1 MMLGLTGVSLRR
13 KPMKRSTRR
22 RTLAGITSISG
33 TLLTFS
39 IVGGIICNE
48 NEATINDQLKA
59 ETSKIVTDDNASEDT
74 LHYKTSYGDHTF
86 SIENWNKLRA
96 DTIEQTKNEMRE
108 GAALLYNENAALPL
122 KSEKKV
128 TVLGHASVDPVYKSS
143 SAGNKVNETSKDKIN
158 LKEALEADGLSVN
171 SDIWDALKAGTAKRG
186 EMKQSWGGMSMAAN
200 GSAKGSEENAA
211 FYNGVTSKIGDY
223 KDACIITFAREGAE
237 GTDMMMDDDDDEGGS
252 QGKISSLALHKNET
266 DLLKYAKSNFS
277 KVIVL
282 LNSPYQMEVEG
293 IKEYADSILY
303 IGQPGLTGFQGVA
316 DILTGKTNPSGRLAD
331 TYAENSLSAPAVV
344 NSGTRTPEYLNA
356 DAIDN
361 TIGADENA
369 RWISFQAE
377 NIYLGYK
384 YYETRYED
392 CIYDRNK
399 ANSTAGSKDGQAWD
413 YAKEMSYTFGYGLS
427 YTTFEQTLSEVKVND
442 DDITVKVKVKN
453 TGDVAGKDV
462 VQVYSQTPYGD
473 YEKTNKVEKA
483 SVQIVGFNKTKEL
496 KKGEE
501 ETVEVKI
508 DKYLLASYDEYK
520 AKGYILSGGKNYIA
534 IGNDAHDALN
544 NIIARKGG
552 QKKDLI
558 DADGNKVTGNKDNA
572 FEFSTVLDDSKYRKS
587 SNGVVVTNQFADCD
601 LNTYIKDAGVYLS
614 RSDWDNTY
622 PKAQTTVTATDEM
635 IRLMGGDLYKT
646 DANGKKLS
654 DVKYGIKKNMT
665 LVMMKDVDYT
675 DSLWDTFIQQ
685 LTLEELATTTVE
697 SFACPALDSIA
708 QKNFAVGDGDDSIG
722 GSFAANPDN
731 DKDKTPSMTYTS
743 KPILTGTF
751 NPELMAKRGELMG
764 EEAMFCG
771 FMENYNV
778 GADLHRT
785 PFGGRNFE
793 YMSEDSIMSYLAS
806 VPEVEAMEKKGT
818 HAAPKHFCGND
829 QETHR
834 EGVATFFNEQALRE
848 GDLKAFEGSL
858 RVAKAGGLMQSF
870 ERQGCVWTS
879 AKYNL
884 NTQVLRNE
892 WGFIGNVVT
901 DATAG
906 AKEGYKSHAVDV
918 MAAGT
923 QQFCLDGKAVA
934 GTKVVE
940 YIKAND
946 DGELLLKLQKAAKD
960 WEYAISRTTIINGL
974 SSKSRVVSITPTW
987 KVALISIQSVLGV
1000 LTGLS
1005 VIGLVVTL
1013 VLETK
1018 KGGKA
1023 E

>member
-1 MMLGLTGVSLRR
+1 
-13 KPMKRSTRR
+13 MKKGTRR
-22 RTLAGITSISG
+22 RTLAGLTSISG

-39 IVGGIICNE
+39 IIGGMIANE
-48 NEATINDQLKA
+48 NESTINDQLKA
-59 ETSKIVTDDNASEDT
+59 ETSKIIEDKDASEDT
-74 LHYKTSYGDHTF
+74 LHFKTSYGDHTF
-86 SIENWNKLRA
+86 SIENWNKLRQ

-108 GAALLYNENAALPL
+108 GAALLYNEKNALPL
-122 KSEKKV
+122 KSEKKI
-128 TVLGHASVDPVYKSS
+128 TVLGHASVDPVYKGS
-143 SAGNKVNETSKDKIN
+143 SAGNKVNENSKDKIN
-158 LKEALEADGLSVN
+158 LKEALENDGISVN
-171 SDIWDALKAGTAKRG
+171 EDVWEILKTGTAKRG

-200 GSAKGSEENAA
+200 GSAKGSEENDD
-211 FYNGVTSKIGDY
+211 FYQSKVKSKIGDY
-223 KDACIITFAREGAE
+223 NEVAVITFAREGAE
-237 GTDMMMDDDDDEGGS
+237 GTDMKMDDQDDEGGNT
-252 QGKISSLALHKNET
+252 GTISSLALHKNET
-266 DLLKYAKSNFS
+266 DLLKFAKENFK

-293 IKEYADSILY
+293 MKEYADSILY

-316 DILTGKTNPSGRLAD
+316 DILTGKVNPSGRLAD
-331 TYAENSLSAPAVV
+331 TYAESSLSAPAVV
-344 NSGTRTPEYLNA
+344 NSGTRTPEFLNA
-356 DAIDN
+356 DDIDSK
-361 TIGADENA
+361 IGANENA

-392 CIYDRNK
+392 CIYDRNN
-399 ANSTAGSKDGQAWD
+399 ASSTAGSKDGKAWN
-413 YAKEMSYTFGYGLS
+413 YANEMSYTFGYGLS
-427 YTTFEQTLSEVKVND
+427 YTTFEQTLEEVKVGN

-453 TGDVAGKDV
+453 TGDVAGKEV
-462 VQVYSQTPYGD
+462 VQVYAQTPYGD
-473 YEKTNKVEKA
+473 YEKQNKVEKSA
-483 SVQIVGFNKTKEL
+483 VQIVGFNKTKEL

-520 AKGYILSGGKNYIA
+520 AKGYILSGGNNYIA

-544 NIIARKGG
+544 NIIAKKGG
-552 QKKDLI
+552 KKKDLF
-558 DADGNKVTGNKDNA
+558 DAEGNKVEGDSKKA
-572 FEFSTVLDDSKYRKS
+572 FEFSSVLDDSKYRKS
-587 SNGVVVTNQFADCD
+587 SNGVVVTNQFSDCD
-601 LNTYIKDAGVYLS
+601 LNTYIKDSGTYLS
-614 RSDWDNTY
+614 RNDWDATY
-622 PKAQTTVTATDEM
+622 PKTQTRVTATDEM
-635 IRLMGGDLYKT
+635 IKLMGGNLYKT
-646 DANGKKLS
+646 DTSKRKLS
-654 DVKYGIKKNMT
+654 DVKYGIKKDMT
-665 LVMMKDVDYT
+665 LVMMKDVDYN
-675 DSLWDTFIQQ
+675 DALWDTFIQQ

-697 SFACPALDSIA
+697 SFACPAIDSIA
-708 QKNFAVGDGDDSIG
+708 QKNFGVGDGDDSVG
-722 GSFAANPDN
+722 GSFATNPD
-731 DKDKTPSMTYTS
+731 DPKDKTPSMTYTS

-751 NPELMAKRGELMG
+751 NQELMEKRGTLMG

-771 FMENYNV
+771 FMENYNM

-793 YMSEDSIMSYLAS
+793 YMSEDPIMSYLAS
-806 VPEVEAMEKKGT
+806 IPETEAMEKTGT

-848 GDLKAFEGSL
+848 GDLKAFEGCL

-879 AKYNL
+879 AKSNL

-906 AKEGYKSHAVDV
+906 ATEGYKSHAVDV
-918 MAAGT
+918 MDAGT

-934 GTKVVE
+934 GNKIVE

-946 DGELLLKLQKAAKD
+946 DGELLVKLQKAAKD
-960 WEYAISRTTIINGL
+960 WEYAISRTVVINGL

-987 KVALISIQSVLGV
+987 KVALIALQSVLGG
-1000 LTGLS
+1000 LTGIS
-1005 VIGLVVTL
+1005 VIAFAAVLVFERKKG
-1013 VLETK
+1013 ETK
-1018 KGGKA
+1018 
-1023 E
+1023 

>member
-1 MMLGLTGVSLRR
+1 
-13 KPMKRSTRR
+13 MKKGTRR
-22 RTLAGITSISG
+22 RTLAGITGITG
-33 TLLTFS
+33 TLLSFA
-39 IVGGIICNE
+39 IVGGMVANE

-59 ETSKIVTDDNASEDT
+59 ETSKIVEDENAKDEDK
-74 LHYKTSYGDHTF
+74 LHFKTSYGDHTF
-86 SIENWNKLRA
+86 SVENWNKLRV

-108 GAALLYNENAALPL
+108 GAALLQNKANALPL
-122 KSEKKV
+122 QTNTKV
-128 TVLGHASVDPVYKSS
+128 TVLGHASVDPVYKGS
-143 SAGNKVNETSKDKIN
+143 SAGNKVKESSKDKIN
-158 LKEALEADGLSVN
+158 LKEALEADGRFQVN
-171 SDIWDALKAGTAKRG
+171 QEIWDALKAGTAKRG
-186 EMKQSWGGMSMAAN
+186 ELKQSWGGMSVAPS
-200 GSAKGSEENAA
+200 GTAKGSEENKA
-211 FYNGVTSKIGDY
+211 FYEGLKGKIGDY
-223 KDACIITFAREGAE
+223 NKTCIITLAREGAE
-237 GTDMMMDDDDDEGGS
+237 GTDMKMDDDDDEGGET
-252 QGKISSLALHKNET
+252 GKISSLSLHKNEK
-266 DLLKYAKSNFS
+266 DLLKFAKENFD

-293 IKEYADSILY
+293 IKEYSDAILY
-303 IGQPGLTGFQGVA
+303 IGEPGLTGFAGVS
-316 DILTGKTNPSGRLAD
+316 DILSGATNPSGKLVD

-356 DAIDN
+356 DQIDQK
-361 TIGADENA
+361 IGAKENA

-392 CIYDRNK
+392 SIYDRNN

-427 YTTFEQTLSEVKVND
+427 YTTFEQTLSEVKVNN
-442 DDITVKVKVKN
+442 DDILVKVKVKN

-473 YEKTNKVEKA
+473 YEKKNKVEKSA
-483 SVQIVGFNKTKEL
+483 VQIVGFGKTKEL

-508 DKYLLASYDEYK
+508 NKYLLASYDEHK

-534 IGNDAHDALN
+534 IGDDAHDALN

-552 QKKDLI
+552 NKKDLV
-558 DADGNKVTGNKDNA
+558 DAEGNKVSGNKEKA
-572 FEFSTVLDDSKYRKS
+572 FEFQTALDDSKYQKS
-587 SNGVVVTNQFADCD
+587 SNGVIVTNQFEDCD
-601 LNTYIKDAGVYLS
+601 LNSFIKDSGTYLS
-614 RSDWDNTY
+614 RNDWDATY
-622 PKAQTTVTATDEM
+622 PKKQTTVTATDEM

-646 DANGKKLS
+646 DTSKTKLT
-654 DVKYGIKKNMT
+654 DVKYGVKKDMT
-665 LVMMKDVDYT
+665 LVMMKDVPYNDA
-675 DSLWDTFIQQ
+675 LWDTFVQQ

-697 SFACPALDSIA
+697 SFACPALDSIS
-708 QKNFAVGDGDDSIG
+708 QKNFAVGDGDDSVG
-722 GSFAANPDN
+722 GSFATNPEN
-731 DKDKTPSMTYTS
+731 PKDKTPSMTYTS

-751 NPELMAKRGELMG
+751 NSELMEKRGALMG

-793 YMSEDSIMSYLAS
+793 YMSEDAIMSYLAS
-806 VPEVEAMEKKGT
+806 IPEVEAMEKKGT

-834 EGVATFFNEQALRE
+834 EGVCTFFNEQALRE
-848 GDLKAFEGSL
+848 GALKAFEGAL

-879 AKYNL
+879 ARSNI
-884 NTQVLRNE
+884 NTQVLRKE

-906 AKEGYKSHAVDV
+906 ASEGYKSHAVDV
-918 MAAGT
+918 MDAGT

-934 GTKVVE
+934 GNKIVK
-940 YIKAND
+940 YIKDNN

-960 WEYAISRTTIINGL
+960 WEYAISRTVVINGL
-974 SSKSRVVSITPTW
+974 SSSSKIVSITPTW
-987 KVALISIQSVLGV
+987 KVALITVQSVLGA
-1000 LTGLS
+1000 LTGIS
-1005 VIGLVVTL
+1005 VIALVTQL
-1013 VLETK
+1013 VFERR
-1018 KGGKA
+1018 KGGNN
-1023 E
+1023 